1 MEGKNNNNYNNHF
14 VYIFIPAQNDWHM
27 YNVIANKGYSLLST
41 VTLMHASHLEYVN
54 FPTCTFHTNHHLSNH
69 CRHSLH
75 RPLSKYLI

>member
-1 MEGKNNNNYNNHF
+1 MEGKNNKITTITLCTY
-14 VYIFIPAQNDWHM
+14 VSLLNDWHM

-41 VTLMHASHLEYVN
+41 VTLLHASHLEYVN